1 VGGVFKD
8 KATISGLFGATPGG
22 TITWKL
28 YENEECKGTPAAE
41 DSIAVTNGNATYET
55 PKGATLGSVGTYYWV
70 ASYSGDHNNSATKS
84 GCEAEPVEVTP
95 AGPEIGRASGREA
108 GLVGGVVKDKAT
120 ISGLFGATPGGTIT
134 WKLYENEECKG
145 TPAAED
151 SIAVTNGNATYE
163 TPKGATLGSV
173 GTYYRVASYSGDHNN
188 SATKSGCEAEPVEV
202 TPAGPEIGRASGR
215 EAGLVGGVV
224 KDKATISGLFGAT
237 PGGTITWKLYEN
249 EECKGTPAAEDSI
262 AVTNGNATYETPTG
276 ATLGSVGTYYWVA
289 SYSGDHNNSATK
301 SGCEAEPVE
310 VTPAGPAIKTTQAP
324 AAGLVGGVF
333 KDKATTSGLFG
344 ATPGSTITW
353 KLYTNPRCEGTPAA
367 EDGTARVTANAT
379 YETPTGAAPTSA
391 GTYYWVASYSGDK
404 NNVAAQSGC

>member
-95 AGPEIGRASGREA
+95 AGPAIKTTQAPAA
-108 GLVGGVVKDKAT
+108 GLVGGVFKDKAT
-120 ISGLFGATPGGTIT
+120 ISGLFGATPGGKIGRASCRD
-134 WKLYENEECKG
+134 EECNG

-163 TPKGATLGSV
+163 TPKGETPGSV
-173 GTYYRVASYSGDHNN
+173 GAYYGVAFFSG
-188 SATKSGCEAEPVEV
+188 
-202 TPAGPEIGRASGR
+202 
-215 EAGLVGGVV
+215 
-224 KDKATISGLFGAT
+224 
-237 PGGTITWKLYEN
+237 
-249 EECKGTPAAEDSI
+249 AEDGIRANTGSGVQPG
-262 AVTNGNATYETPTG
+262 ALPT
-276 ATLGSVGTYYWVA
+276 
-289 SYSGDHNNSATK
+289 
-301 SGCEAEPVE
+301 
-310 VTPAGPAIKTTQAP
+310 AGPAIKTTQAP

-333 KDKATTSGLFG
+333 KYKATISGLFG
-344 ATPGSTITW
+344 ATPG
-353 KLYTNPRCEGTPAA
+353 G
-367 EDGTARVTANAT
+367 
-379 YETPTGAAPTSA
+379 
-391 GTYYWVASYSGDK
+391 
-404 NNVAAQSGC
+404 